1 MASWNQD
8 LYLDALNFAA
18 LAHLGQT
25 IPGGDVPY
33 TVHLCQVAMEVM
45 ASPAGDD
52 LSLACALLHD
62 TLEDTSTSF
71 EELRERFGS
80 EVAIGVLALTKNE
93 ALPKAEQM
101 LDSLKRLRDSSPKVQ
116 LVKLA
121 DRITNLQEP
130 PHYWSAEKRLY
141 YRAEAG
147 QILEALAPSD
157 PFLAVRLETKIREY
171 ARYL

>member
-45 ASPAGDD
+45 ASPACDD

-130 PHYWSAEKRLY
+130 PHYWSAEKRLS

-157 PFLAVRLETKIREY
+157 PFLATRLETKIREY